1 MRILGVDYGDR
12 HIGLALSDPLG
23 MIAQPLETYSLKN
36 PKADAAFFRRLMEI
50 HDIGLIVIG
59 LPLRMDG
66 TPGTRVEKTR
76 EFSEWLQGCTGR
88 SVAFWDERLTTHQ
101 ATAIMQEQNVRVGN
115 RRSVV
120 NQISAAL
127 ILQAYLDGHAFD
139 ASKTASS

>member
-1 MRILGVDYGDR
+1 MRTLGVDYGDR

-36 PKADAAFFRRLMEI
+36 PKADAAYFRRLVER

-76 EFSEWLQGCTGR
+76 GFADWLHGCTGR
-88 SVAFWDERLTTHQ
+88 PVAYWDERLTTHQ
-101 ATAIMQEQNVRVGN
+101 ATAIMQEQNVRIGD

-127 ILQAYLDGHAFD
+127 ILQAYLDRQTTD
-139 ASKTASS
+139 APDPASS